1 MAEPVTQVTPEGVPR
16 VERTAQRFYDGLEEG
31 VFWGTHCNDCGEHS
45 FPPFTACRNCGSRDI
60 EFVEM
65 SGRGTLEYYS
75 STMLPSYRFRNED
88 RMAYGMVQLEEGP
101 YFFTKIEGVDFSS
114 PEAIEEGN
122 AALPVD
128 VVGKPEEVAGATI
141 LVFEVE
147 E

>member
-1 MAEPVTQVTPEGVPR
+1 MAEPVIKETPEGVPR
-16 VERTAQRFYDGLEEG
+16 VERTAKRFYDGLEEG
-31 VFWGTHCNDCGEHS
+31 VIWGTHCNTCDEHS
-45 FPPFTACRNCGSRDI
+45 FPPMTACRNCGSRDI
-60 EFVEM
+60 EFAEM
-65 SGRGTLEYYS
+65 SGRGSLKHYS

-114 PEAIEEGN
+114 PEAIQQGNEE
-122 AALPVD
+122 LPVD
-128 VVGKPEEVAGATI
+128 VIGKPEEVAGATI

>member
-1 MAEPVTQVTPEGVPR
+1 MTGSVIKTTPEGVPR
-16 VERTAQRFYDGLEEG
+16 VERTAQKFYDGLEEG
-31 VFWGTHCNDCGEHS
+31 IIWGTHCNDCEEYS

-60 EFVEM
+60 EFSEM
-65 SGRGTLEYYS
+65 SGHGTLEYYS

-88 RMAYGMVQLEEGP
+88 RMAYGMVRLEEGP

-122 AALPVD
+122 KALPAD

-141 LVFEVE
+141 LVFEME